1 MFCPREELRV
11 APATVADRAPLI
23 VDTPL
28 EPMGRATAEMQ
39 THRDVLKSLCHDG
52 SLCRISAGTNP
63 ISRYIVVAV
72 VRCSR
77 ACSCLPVRR

>member
-39 THRDVLKSLCHDG
+39 THRDVRK
-52 SLCRISAGTNP
+52 
-63 ISRYIVVAV
+63 
-72 VRCSR
+72 
-77 ACSCLPVRR
+77 